1 MALHNQHYK
10 TTFPRLCQP
19 VVYTVLWSISDCASP
34 TTPQGEFNLS
44 ERIRVDILTN
54 SHVAEPAQSI
64 QTVNHPETLLDR
76 LSAIGQSLS
85 LRPRA
90 RALLGLGSVGQ
101 ARDRLDAYSDL
112 DFFAVVQAG
121 SKQSFLNDLSWL
133 SDIAPVTY
141 CFQNTPDGFKLLYA
155 DGIFCEFAVFEEPEM
170 DTAVYTPGSIVW
182 KAEGVDPAIAIPKV
196 PPPALNDKETDWL
209 IGEALTNL
217 YVGLMRDHRGEH
229 LSAMRFIQS
238 FAVDRAINL
247 FDQSSANT
255 DKGQDPFNPE
265 RRLEQRL
272 PELGPLLPDMMQGYL
287 NNRPSALAILS
298 LLNQHFSLPEGMVRE
313 IQTLCRPDTASP
325 HFVTD

>member
-1 MALHNQHYK
+1 MGMALHIQLYK
-10 TTFPRLCQP
+10 TTFPGTCQP
-19 VVYTVLWSISDCASP
+19 VVYTALCNVSDCASQ
-34 TTPQGEFNLS
+34 TTPWLEFNLS
-44 ERIRVDILTN
+44 ERIRVDILSN
-54 SHVAEPAQSI
+54 SHVAKPTKSI

-133 SDIAPVTY
+133 SDIAPVAY

-170 DTAVYTPGSIVW
+170 GTAVYTPGSIVW

-196 PPPALNDKETDWL
+196 PPPALNDKETNWL

-238 FAVDRAINL
+238 FAIDRVINL
-247 FDQSSANT
+247 FDRKACQP
-255 DKGQDPFNPE
+255 DIVQDPFNPE
-265 RRLEQRL
+265 RRVERRL
-272 PELGPLLPDMMQGYL
+272 PEMAENLPLMTQGYH
-287 NNRPSALAILS
+287 NNRPSARITLT
-298 LLNQHFSLPEGMVRE
+298 LLEQHFDLPAALAREVRR
-313 IQTLCRPDTASP
+313 LCEEPA
-325 HFVTD
+325 